1 MSTSPRILA
10 VCVNWNGRAVLPA
23 ALASLR
29 AGGVDPPLIVVDNA
43 STDGSPDW
51 VDLSASRSRL
61 LRLAENRGY
70 GAAVN
75 EAIRRRP
82 TLFPEEPPPDWFL
95 VFNNDV
101 TFSPSALAGLIPFAE
116 STGPGIYG
124 PKIVRWDRP
133 DLLEAAWGRITWG
146 CALAHWVGVGSPAER
161 WIETTRVPLL
171 LGCALLI
178 HRGVFERCGLFDEEY
193 FLYHEEIDL
202 AYRAARAGFP
212 VYFRPDAVV
221 RHRSGH
227 SSGGDTLFRTY
238 WTRRNTIVFLR
249 KHRPG
254 PGKWGRFLGSAAGS
268 VLWNLLHRRF
278 RRTGVI
284 LRGYRD
290 GFAWRRPA
298 DPGEDRDEPDDVPHG
313 DGSSGR
319 E

>member
-51 VDLSASRSRL
+51 VDLPASRSRL
-61 LRLAENRGY
+61 LRVAENRGY

-124 PKIVRWDRP
+124 PKIVRWDR
-133 DLLEAAWGRITWG
+133 
-146 CALAHWVGVGSPAER
+146 
-161 WIETTRVPLL
+161 
-171 LGCALLI
+171 
-178 HRGVFERCGLFDEEY
+178 
-193 FLYHEEIDL
+193 
-202 AYRAARAGFP
+202 
-212 VYFRPDAVV
+212 
-221 RHRSGH
+221 
-227 SSGGDTLFRTY
+227 
-238 WTRRNTIVFLR
+238 
-249 KHRPG
+249 
-254 PGKWGRFLGSAAGS
+254 
-268 VLWNLLHRRF
+268 
-278 RRTGVI
+278 
-284 LRGYRD
+284 
-290 GFAWRRPA
+290 
-298 DPGEDRDEPDDVPHG
+298 
-313 DGSSGR
+313 
-319 E
+319 